1 MATSNRQ
8 FVGRDKPDSLS
19 HKGTQFFMQDF
30 EGAFDVIF

>member
-8 FVGRDKPDSLS
+8 FVGRDKSDSLS
-19 HKGTQFFMQDF
+19 HKDSQSRMQYF